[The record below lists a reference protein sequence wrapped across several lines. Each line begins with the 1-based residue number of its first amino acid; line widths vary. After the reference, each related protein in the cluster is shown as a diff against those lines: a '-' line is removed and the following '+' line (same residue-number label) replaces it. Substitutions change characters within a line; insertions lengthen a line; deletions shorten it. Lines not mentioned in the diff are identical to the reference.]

1 MSDFYILRDK
11 VPVPATLLEW
21 GRWFEKNERIVS
33 QEELNGVC
41 VSTVFLGVDHSFF
54 RGSLPALFETMIF
67 GGEHDG
73 YQARSCT
80 WHEAEEEHTK
90 AWDLVAGIKVDA

>member
-1 MSDFYILRDK
+1 MSDFYILRNK

-21 GRWFEKNERIVS
+21 ASWYEKAERIVS
-33 QEELNGVC
+33 QEEIKGVR
-41 VSTVFLGVDHSFF
+41 VSTVFLGVDHGFF
-54 RGSLPALFETMIF
+54 RGGLPVLFETMIF
-67 GGEHDG
+67 GGKHVG
-73 YQARSCT
+73 HQARSCT

>member
-1 MSDFYILRDK
+1 MSNFYILGNK
-11 VPVPATLLEW
+11 VPVPATLREF
-21 GRWFEKNERIVS
+21 GRWFEKGERIVS
-33 QEELNGVC
+33 QEEINGVR
-41 VSTVFLGVDHSFF
+41 VSTVFLGVDHGFF
-54 RGSLPALFETMIF
+54 RGGLPVLFETMII
-67 GGEHDG
+67 GGKHDG